1 MEEVLKSIKNELT
14 NRNINIDILVLE
26 VLFSKRHL
34 SCSILINGVISN
46 AEISV
51 QKTLKISEYL
61 QQFEGGKNNRMTV
74 TLKGNEVLENF
85 DFSTEYYI
93 SCNQGVLNDIIL
105 KSNDQVKITV
115 DELKNLLLIAKYAIS
130 KTDIKHLINK
140 SCKLYLVIDSL
151 QLVTDISPNQR
162 RSEEKY
168 LFLCSISTEDIGKSK
183 IENLLL
189 QKIEQVYKC

>member
-1 MEEVLKSIKNELT
+1 MEEVLKSIKNELAST
-14 NRNINIDILVLE
+14 NVEILVLE
-26 VLFSKRHL
+26 VLFSKEHL
-34 SCSILINGVISN
+34 SCRILINGEISN

-85 DFSTEYYI
+85 DFSPEYYI

-183 IENLLL
+183 IENLLM
-189 QKIEQVYKC
+189 QKIEQVYK

>member
-34 SCSILINGVISN
+34 SCSILINGEISN

-85 DFSTEYYI
+85 DFSPEYYI

-105 KSNDQVKITV
+105 KSNDQVKITS
-115 DELKNLLLIAKYAIS
+115 DELTNLLLIAKYAIS

-151 QLVTDISPNQR
+151 QLVTNISPNQL

-168 LFLCSISTEDIGKSK
+168 LFLCSISNEDIEKSN

-189 QKIEQVYKC
+189 QKIEQVYK

>member
-1 MEEVLKSIKNELT
+1 MEEVLKSIKNELAST
-14 NRNINIDILVLE
+14 NVEILVLE
-26 VLFSKRHL
+26 VLFSKEHI
-34 SCSILINGVISN
+34 SCRILINGEISN

-85 DFSTEYYI
+85 DFSPEYYI

-105 KSNDQVKITV
+105 KSNDQVKITS
-115 DELKNLLLIAKYAIS
+115 DELTNLLLIAKYAIS

-151 QLVTDISPNQR
+151 QLVTNISPNQL

-168 LFLCSISTEDIGKSK
+168 LFLCSISNEDIEKSN

-189 QKIEQVYKC
+189 QKIEQVYK